1 MNATNLPTVRSK
13 PPAAPP
19 MPAIPETP
27 SEPIV
32 MRAYVGETGS
42 SPTPAANALQAESG
56 REPVGGRGVRVG
68 LGLRLFLGFFVVV
81 FLGAGISSVLIDR
94 NVQASAH
101 AQVTER
107 LTYEV
112 IMLGQMTANA
122 LFGPID
128 PGDTSLEGVVKQLAA
143 SVHTNLSILA
153 PDGTVVAD
161 SDAVDLSK
169 LANQASAPEVVAAL
183 GSGARLGVS
192 VRAVSGVL
200 RLLVAEPILRDG
212 KVLGV
217 ARASVPM
224 AVVDAA
230 ARAARLQMAYGGL
243 VATGIAM
250 AVAAMI
256 ALGILRP
263 VRALVLGA
271 NRIGAGEL
279 SHRIEV
285 RSNDEIGD
293 LGHALNEMVRR
304 LQRMVGTLDQRNH
317 DMRVVLDNVG
327 QGLVT
332 VDRDGRIADERSR
345 AIDAW
350 FGTPKSGTKLWDL
363 FPAAPPAVRDGLSIG
378 WAQLF
383 DGVLPL
389 ELLLRQLPGRIK
401 SGDLHY
407 EIGYEPILSASGDL
421 SKCLIVV
428 SDVTATVEAEQTEV
442 EQREQLSLFA
452 AVAKDREGLAEFVKE
467 TGALVAYVFD
477 SGENPS
483 TAVLV
488 KRAIHTIKGNSGL
501 FGLTSLSTLC
511 HDIET
516 RAAERE
522 LDGESDV
529 LPLPADRHA
538 LQDAWGRLT
547 RRAHDLLG
555 NSPPGCLEVTPKDV
569 GELVVAIQQR
579 RSPDVLIRAI
589 ATWALEPVGR
599 RLARLAEQTRQL
611 AARMGKGGLT
621 VDVAPST
628 VRFPAEGWAPFWAN
642 LSHVVRNAL
651 DHGIESPED
660 RTRAGKPEHGR
671 LQLSATEVGD
681 CVVVDIADDGRGIDW
696 VKLRQR
702 ALAAGLPSETDADL
716 VNALFRDGVS
726 TREQATEYSGRGVG
740 LGAVRGVCETMKGR
754 IEVQSSPG
762 VGTRFRFHFPLPGV
776 DEVVA
781 KLSSAVSL
789 PSRTH
794 VPSARMSAVT
804 VPRMQAVVLR

>member
-1 MNATNLPTVRSK
+1 M
-13 PPAAPP
+13 
-19 MPAIPETP
+19 
-27 SEPIV
+27 
-32 MRAYVGETGS
+32 
-42 SPTPAANALQAESG
+42 
-56 REPVGGRGVRVG
+56 
-68 LGLRLFLGFFVVV
+68 
-81 FLGAGISSVLIDR
+81 
-94 NVQASAH
+94 
-101 AQVTER
+101 
-107 LTYEV
+107 
-112 IMLGQMTANA
+112 
-122 LFGPID
+122 
-128 PGDTSLEGVVKQLAA
+128 
-143 SVHTNLSILA
+143 
-153 PDGTVVAD
+153 
-161 SDAVDLSK
+161 
-169 LANQASAPEVVAAL
+169 
-183 GSGARLGVS
+183 
-192 VRAVSGVL
+192 
-200 RLLVAEPILRDG
+200 
-212 KVLGV
+212 LGV

-279 SHRIEV
+279 SHRIDV

-389 ELLLRQLPGRIK
+389 ELLRQLPGRIK

-488 KRAIHTIKGNSGL
+488 KRAIHTIRGTAGSSGSRACRRSVT
-501 FGLTSLSTLC
+501 TS
-511 HDIET
+511 
-516 RAAERE
+516 
-522 LDGESDV
+522 
-529 LPLPADRHA
+529 
-538 LQDAWGRLT
+538 
-547 RRAHDLLG
+547 RRARPSASSTASRTCSLC
-555 NSPPGCLEVTPKDV
+555 PPT
-569 GELVVAIQQR
+569 
-579 RSPDVLIRAI
+579 
-589 ATWALEPVGR
+589 AT
-599 RLARLAEQTRQL
+599 
-611 AARMGKGGLT
+611 
-621 VDVAPST
+621 
-628 VRFPAEGWAPFWAN
+628 
-642 LSHVVRNAL
+642 
-651 DHGIESPED
+651 
-660 RTRAGKPEHGR
+660 
-671 LQLSATEVGD
+671 
-681 CVVVDIADDGRGIDW
+681 
-696 VKLRQR
+696 
-702 ALAAGLPSETDADL
+702 
-716 VNALFRDGVS
+716 
-726 TREQATEYSGRGVG
+726 
-740 LGAVRGVCETMKGR
+740 
-754 IEVQSSPG
+754 
-762 VGTRFRFHFPLPGV
+762 
-776 DEVVA
+776 
-781 KLSSAVSL
+781 
-789 PSRTH
+789 PSRTRGEGS
-794 VPSARMSAVT
+794 PGARTIPRQLPAGMPRGHAEGRGGARRRHPAAAEPGRAHPRHRDPGARARREAPRAARGADETARGAHGEGRPHGRRGAV
-804 VPRMQAVVLR
+804 